1 MRLALTLVLM
11 LFSADAPFADEAEA
25 DAPPLSERIILSTE
39 DVDLQEFLWENRLV
53 VVFADSPNDPNF
65 IQQMEYIEADLE
77 NLASRDVIV
86 LTDTTP
92 GEQGA
97 LRQKLRPRGF
107 MLVLIG
113 KDGTIYLRKPLS
125 WDVREITRSID
136 KTPMRQRELREQGSN
151 ES

>member
-113 KDGTIYLRKPLS
+113 KDGTIYLRKPLP